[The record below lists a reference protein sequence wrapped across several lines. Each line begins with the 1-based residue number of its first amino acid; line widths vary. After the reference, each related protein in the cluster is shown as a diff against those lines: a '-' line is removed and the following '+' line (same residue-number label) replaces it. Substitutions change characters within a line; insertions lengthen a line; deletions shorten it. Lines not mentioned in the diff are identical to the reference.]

1 MPSIRNTSIDPVDI
15 PNWRWDP
22 FLTYTI
28 QSLSRFEKKALSI
41 PSDFL
46 DRKVTTG
53 SRSKPV
59 EVAIST
65 WGCSTNHF
73 KKIRAVCLEAGSAA
87 SVLNFV
93 AIPFNDFDLPFFGA
107 DLVTLPSGHL
117 LALDLQ
123 PVLKNDEAHTQKV
136 WERLIPLHD
145 HWQSLLPLG
154 GAIPKEAEPY
164 FSPGFLWT
172 KLPLGKD
179 SDQIIHK
186 VIMPAYIDYFNLYLD
201 LVNESTKISTS
212 RSKILLDGQK
222 SYLSYRAEK
231 DPARNM
237 LTRFYG
243 RKWTEAY
250 INEVLF
256 SL

>member
-1 MPSIRNTSIDPVDI
+1 MPKIGPDG
-15 PNWRWDP
+15 
-22 FLTYTI
+22 
-28 QSLSRFEKKALSI
+28 Q
-41 PSDFL
+41 
-46 DRKVTTG
+46 KVTK
-53 SRSKPV
+53 RSNTRGRSYDTTV
-59 EVAIST
+59 FDARDIE
-65 WGCSTNHF
+65 NN
-73 KKIRAVCLEAGSAA
+73 L
-87 SVLNFV
+87 SVLHNGFKL
-93 AIPFNDFDLPFFGA
+93 IPFD
-107 DLVTLPSGHL
+107 
-117 LALDLQ
+117 
-123 PVLKNDEAHTQKV
+123 
-136 WERLIPLHD
+136 
-145 HWQSLLPLG
+145 
-154 GAIPKEAEPY
+154 
-164 FSPGFLWT
+164 SPIDVS
-172 KLPLGKD
+172 KKD